1 MVPQDRNCV
10 RAARVLSFTGHKK
23 IGTMLVEAAEDGAV
37 ANLAN
42 LQGKDRY
49 TNANRT

>member
-37 ANLAN
+37 PDLAN